1 MSSEAVMPPISLY
14 VRAMVI
20 LPVLALLCLVAL
32 ARPAWSADTAPTIQN
47 QPQINVP
54 PLKQATEGKPVLE
67 LPRKGPQLRADR
79 DLSREIDEELGRDQ
93 LPSVK
98 AQVFKNVDDTK
109 SVVLTGQVRDELGK
123 KKAERTVRDLLEGS
137 TVVITNQIKINPGL
151 VWPAPPLIASQTT
164 PSHNE
169 LEIPQVGFMSK
180 ELLGCWTGTT
190 ASSPAKWETLS
201 PMGAYLGYHSDRLGL
216 CLTLRDGK
224 LEVTDASANNVQR
237 GREMYGF
244 VYKLVSANGKE
255 IDLELKSWDLTDPN
269 GYVAKGT
276 GHCTLNSDDTVAYVI
291 DVTTFLKGQAA
302 LRTATTARLEREH

>member
-1 MSSEAVMPPISLY
+1 MPPISLY
-14 VRAMVI
+14 VRAIVI

-32 ARPAWSADTAPTIQN
+32 ARPASSADTAPVIQN

-67 LPRKGPQLRADR
+67 VPSKGPQLSVDR
-79 DLSREIDEELGRDQ
+79 DLSREIEEELGRDQ
-93 LPSVK
+93 LPFVR

-109 SVVLTGQVRDELGK
+109 SVVLTGQVRSEASRQE
-123 KKAERTVRDLLEGS
+123 AERTVRDLLAGS

-151 VWPAPPLIASQTT
+151 DSSAPPLIASQTT

-180 ELLGCWTGTT
+180 ELLGCWIGTT
-190 ASSPAKWETLS
+190 APTPAKWETLS
-201 PMGAYLGYHSDRLGL
+201 PTGSYLGYHSDRLEL

-224 LEVTDASANNVQR
+224 LEVTDASANNVEP
-237 GREMYGF
+237 GHKMYGF
-244 VYKLVSANGKE
+244 VYKLVSASGKE

-269 GYVAKGT
+269 NYVAKGT
-276 GHCTLNSDDTVAYVI
+276 GHCTLNSDDSVAYVI
-291 DVTTFLKGQAA
+291 DVTTYLKGQAA
-302 LRTATTARLEREH
+302 LRSATTARLEREH